1 MLLTFKNISL
11 ITEAEKDQALCENSP
26 CIYGGK
32 EQVDAEEHLL
42 YFRCLWFRVETLG
55 LLLLQEGDD
64 LAHHGLLVSH
74 ENALSL
80 MVCCLR
86 MFLI

>member
-74 ENALSL
+74 ENVLSL
-80 MVCCLR
+80 MVRCLG

>member
-42 YFRCLWFRVETLG
+42 Y
-55 LLLLQEGDD
+55 
-64 LAHHGLLVSH
+64 
-74 ENALSL
+74 LSL
-80 MVCCLR
+80 PVVPGRNPGALTPSGRRRPCSPWPSS
-86 MFLI
+86 FP

>member
-64 LAHHGLLVSH
+64 LAHHGLLVSQ
-74 ENALSL
+74 ENVLSL
-80 MVCCLR
+80 MVCCLG